1 MGNSR
6 KNGQDDDRPE
16 REGPEEMEKSPVD
29 KSAGTGRGMTQL
41 VTVVQAHSVR
51 EAQTM
56 KSILESA
63 EIPAF
68 LGSDESSGGGTLRG
82 IPILVPEEMSGQ
94 AAEIL
99 ADAAMDDDDED
110 GLEDEID
117 DELDDPWR
125 ERNEHESYFG
135 DPIAELD
142 DEVDDHYDDLDPFE
156 DDDDF

>member
-1 MGNSR
+1 MDNSR
-6 KNGQDDDRPE
+6 KNGQGDDHAE
-16 REGPEEMEKSPVD
+16 RQSPEETEKSPVD
-29 KSAGTGRGMTQL
+29 KSPETDRGMTQL
-41 VTVVQAHSVR
+41 VAVVQAHSVR

-68 LGSDESSGGGTLRG
+68 LGSEKSSEGGTLRG

-94 AAEIL
+94 AAEVL
-99 ADAAMDDDDED
+99 ADAAMDDEED

-125 ERNEHESYFG
+125 ERGEHESYFG

-142 DEVDDHYDDLDPFE
+142 EEDDDHYDDLDPFE